1 VDFCSI
7 ERNLIVEV
15 DGGQHAEQSAD
26 DEARSSFL
34 RSHGY
39 KVMRFWNHQALANTN
54 EVIDEIEN
62 ALNSDPRNLES
73 RADRVAR

>member
-1 VDFCSI
+1 MCNEKFRRQHPIGPYFVDFCSI

-34 RSHGY
+34 RSLGY
-39 KVMRFWNHQALANTN
+39 RVLSLL
-54 EVIDEIEN
+54 EVPSAGKYERS
-62 ALNSDPRNLES
+62 A
-73 RADRVAR
+73 